1 MIRKESGQSLVE
13 TALVIPILLILL
25 VGIIDV
31 GRLLYFYSHIHL
43 ATQETVRIG
52 GLGKSDNEIIL
63 FARDYIN
70 FEKPELLNITIT
82 PTESARVSGE
92 YLTVEL
98 RYPFEAITPMIDK
111 LIPGPLQVKADSTI
125 RVE

>member
-1 MIRKESGQSLVE
+1 MIKKESGQSLVE
-13 TALVIPILLILL
+13 TALIIPILLILL

-52 GLGKSDNEIIL
+52 GLGRSDTELIL
-63 FARDYIN
+63 FAKQYVN
-70 FEKPELLNITIT
+70 FDKPELLEISIT
-82 PTESARVSGE
+82 PSEASRVSGE
-92 YLTVEL
+92 YVTVEL
-98 RYPFEAITPMIDK
+98 RYPFEVITPMIDK
-111 LIPGPLQVKADSTI
+111 LIPGPLKVKADSTI